1 MENSKDTLQ
10 AVTEQAADHI
20 GKIAEIVTAAVRDIA
35 RELGAWF
42 NDVVEMRESGQKTEE
57 DKTPDEFPPGPSA
70 V

>member
-20 GKIAEIVTAAVRDIA
+20 GKIAEIVTTAIRDVA

-42 NDVVEMRESGQKTEE
+42 NDVVEMRESGQQAPEG
-57 DKTPDEFPPGPSA
+57 DETADEAPSGPT

>member
-10 AVTEQAADHI
+10 AVTEQAADHL
-20 GKIAEIVTAAVRDIA
+20 GKIAEIVTTAIRDVA
-35 RELGAWF
+35 RELGAWI
-42 NDVVEMRESGQKTEE
+42 NDVVEMRESEQKDEE

>member
-1 MENSKDTLQ
+1 VENSKDTLQ

-20 GKIAEIVTAAVRDIA
+20 GKIAEIVTTAIRDVA

-42 NDVVEMRESGQKTEE
+42 NDVVEMRESGQQAPEE
-57 DKTPDEFPPGPSA
+57 DETADEPPSSPT